1 MKFSGVRRRFIY
13 VFQTG
18 WIGLFKMILC
28 YMLTFVFMIPALLC
42 IGVLVSL
49 LSAGRWGNAQ
59 TDIFLA
65 PVFIVLLVTAL
76 PFSFYYAAK
85 VLKIS
90 L

>member
-1 MKFSGVRRRFIY
+1 
-13 VFQTG
+13 
-18 WIGLFKMILC
+18 
-28 YMLTFVFMIPALLC
+28 MIPALLC